1 MVSRRLYLSGGLC
14 MAVSHVRILR
24 GFTFT
29 LLVSVLSVVFI
40 GCRQEA
46 SSTSGSPAAEV
57 EVAEV
62 VQKDVPIH
70 SEWVGTTDGLVNATI
85 HGQVTGYLMKRSF
98 MEGAFVKKGDL
109 LFEIDPR
116 PYRTALAEATG
127 QLGQTQAQLV
137 KAQLDVKRDTPLA
150 RAKAIS
156 QKELDDSIQTLAGA
170 KASVASA
177 KAAVEHAELNLSY
190 TKIEAPIDGVV
201 GIAKA
206 QIGDLVGPSTGE
218 VTSISTLD
226 PIRVYFPVSEQE
238 YLKAAEKIQDAYR
251 NQGTPGEGTLELILS
266 DGSLYPHKGRF
277 LLADRQVDTKTGTI
291 TIGAL
296 FPNPGNVLRPGLF
309 ARVRAVT
316 HTKKGAL
323 LVPQR
328 AVTELQGQYQVAVVS
343 SDNKVEIRPV
353 QVGERVGN
361 QWVIDHNIRAG
372 ERVVVE
378 GLQNVKAGMT
388 VTPKPF
394 KATPVPQSGPEHP

>member
-1 MVSRRLYLSGGLC
+1 MLSSRLFTVGFGLLAC
-14 MAVSHVRILR
+14 LEFGVW
-24 GFTFT
+24 
-29 LLVSVLSVVFI
+29 
-40 GCRQEA
+40 GCQNEA
-46 SSTSGSPAAEV
+46 PSTSSTSIPEV
-57 EVAEV
+57 EVVEV
-62 VQKDVPIH
+62 IQQDVPIH

-85 HGQVTGYLMKRSF
+85 QGQVTGYLMKRSF

-116 PYRTALAEATG
+116 PFRAALTEATG
-127 QLGQTQAQLV
+127 QLGQAQAQFV
-137 KAQLDVKRDTPLA
+137 KAELDVKRDVPLA
-150 RAKAIS
+150 KAKAIS

-170 KASVASA
+170 KASVSSA
-177 KAAVEHAELNLSY
+177 KAAVERAQLNLNY

-201 GIAKA
+201 SIAKA
-206 QIGDLVGPSTGE
+206 QVGDLVGPATGE
-218 VTSISTLD
+218 LASISTLD

-251 NQGTPGEGTLELILS
+251 NQGTPREGTLELILS
-266 DGSLYPHKGRF
+266 DGSVYPHKGRF

-291 TIGAL
+291 RIGAL

-316 HTKKGAL
+316 QTKKGAL

-353 QVGERVGN
+353 KVGERIGN
-361 QWVIDHNIRAG
+361 QWMIDHNIRAG

-378 GLQNVKAGMT
+378 GLQNVKAGMR

-394 KATPVPQSGPEHP
+394 EATPSLQPRPEPS

>member
-1 MVSRRLYLSGGLC
+1 MLSSRL
-14 MAVSHVRILR
+14 
-24 GFTFT
+24 FTFG
-29 LLVSVLSVVFI
+29 LSLFACLEFGVL
-40 GCRQEA
+40 GCQNEA
-46 SSTSGSPAAEV
+46 PSTPPASIPEV
-57 EVAEV
+57 EVVEV
-62 VQKDVPIH
+62 IQQDVPIH

-127 QLGQTQAQLV
+127 QLGQAQAQLV
-137 KAQLDVKRDTPLA
+137 KAQLDVKRDAPLA
-150 RAKAIS
+150 KAKAIS

-170 KASVASA
+170 KAAVASA

-251 NQGTPGEGTLELILS
+251 NQGTPREGTLELILS
-266 DGSLYPHKGRF
+266 DGSVYPHKGRF

-361 QWVIDHNIRAG
+361 QWVIDHNIQPG

-394 KATPVPQSGPEHP
+394 EARPALQQRPEPS

>member
-1 MVSRRLYLSGGLC
+1 MLSSRL
-14 MAVSHVRILR
+14 
-24 GFTFT
+24 FTFG
-29 LLVSVLSVVFI
+29 LSLFVCLEFGVL
-40 GCRQEA
+40 GCQNEA
-46 SSTSGSPAAEV
+46 PSTPLASIPEV
-57 EVAEV
+57 EVVEV
-62 VQKDVPIH
+62 IQQDVPIH

-85 HGQVTGYLMKRSF
+85 HGQVTGYLMKRAF

-127 QLGQTQAQLV
+127 QLGQAQAQLV

-150 RAKAIS
+150 KAKAIS

-170 KASVASA
+170 KAAVASA

-251 NQGTPGEGTLELILS
+251 NQGTPREGTLELILS
-266 DGSLYPHKGRF
+266 DGSVYPHKGRF

-316 HTKKGAL
+316 QTKKGAL

-328 AVTELQGQYQVAVVS
+328 AVTELQGNYQVAVVS

-353 QVGERVGN
+353 QVSERVGN
-361 QWVIDHNIRAG
+361 QWVIDHNIQAG

-378 GLQNVKAGMT
+378 GLQNVRAGMT

-394 KATPVPQSGPEHP
+394 EATPAPQPGPEHP